1 MTTSEAEPKHSGFIV
16 KPMWARAALNI
27 VAWTGFGIFM
37 GAQSY
42 YLLLRTG
49 HPVPWGTTLFRELV
63 YAYLWAALTPLVL
76 SFARTFPLDGKNWPG
91 RFLFHLG
98 ASFAIA
104 VLHKVLYHIIVMLAE
119 AIPGRT
125 FTFERLFL
133 EMWTYLDYGIL
144 LYWLLLI
151 IHHAAG
157 FYQRFKEKE
166 VQASHLETQLTR
178 AQLEA
183 LKMQLQPHFL
193 FNTLNAISVL
203 ISNNPDSARRMISK
217 LADLLRITLESGG
230 KQEVP
235 LEQELVFLESYL
247 EIEQTR
253 FEDRLNVRLH
263 IAPETLS
270 AMVPSLLLQ
279 PIVENAMRHGVAERR
294 GSTFVEVRTEQQ
306 NGSLKLQVRDNGP
319 GINRQYAHK
328 EGIGFSNTRERLRQL
343 YGSRFSFDV
352 VNAPEGGALA
362 TIIIPFHAQ
371 TAAVPTT
378 ED

>member
-1 MTTSEAEPKHSGFIV
+1 MATDDSISHSPDFIL
-16 KPMWARAALNI
+16 KPLWARAALNI
-27 VAWTGFGIFM
+27 VAWTAFGIFM

-42 YLLLRTG
+42 YLLLRSG

-76 SFARTFPLDGKNWPG
+76 TFARKFPLDGKRWPG

-98 ASFAIA
+98 ASLAIA
-104 VLHKVLYHIIVMLAE
+104 LLHKISFHTIVMTAE
-119 AIPGRT
+119 STPERS
-125 FTFERLFL
+125 FSLERLFAD
-133 EMWTYLDYGIL
+133 MWTYLDYGIL

-151 IHHAAG
+151 IQHASG

-166 VQASHLETQLTR
+166 IHASQLEAQLAR

-203 ISNNPDSARRMISK
+203 IARYPDNARRMILK

-235 LEQELVFLESYL
+235 LEQELVFLKSYL

-253 FEDRLNVRLH
+253 FEDRLTIELH
-263 IAPETLS
+263 IAPETLE

-279 PIVENAMRHGVAERR
+279 PIVENAMRHGVARQR
-294 GSTFVEVRTEQQ
+294 GSKIVEVRAEQQ

-319 GINRQYAHK
+319 GLPHQNK
-328 EGIGFSNTRERLRQL
+328 EGIGFSNTRARLRQL
-343 YGSRFSFDV
+343 YGTKYSFDI

-371 TAAVPTT
+371 SNSPH
-378 ED
+378 